1 MSGLAIDRL
10 VLNLPPMSPSDA
22 RRVALLVAAGLA
34 QAAGVAGA
42 GEVPAMSVDIPAAAP
57 GDLTTLSERI
67 IAGALRQIR
76 RTP

>member
-1 MSGLAIDRL
+1 MSGLSIDRL
-10 VLNLPPMSPSDA
+10 VLNLPPMSPGDA

-34 QAAGVAGA
+34 QAVSVA
-42 GEVPAMSVDIPAAAP
+42 GEVPAMSVDIAAAAS

-67 IAGALRQIR
+67 IAAALRQIR

>member
-10 VLNLPPMSPSDA
+10 VLNLPPMSPGDA

-34 QAAGVAGA
+34 QATGVAGA
-42 GEVPAMSVDIPAAAP
+42 GEVPAMSVNIPAAAP